1 MISQTR
7 IAGAF
12 YNPLRCTFSESLFVK
27 TKIRDYVLSSK
38 IEDQG
43 WGYIGIPPVLKTD
56 FRGFRIN
63 LLHYFHHGHPT
74 VKATDVHHLSGS
86 NRVAAAGALIFSAV
100 GFLGGS
106 GCGCSSTT
114 MSSRTSHGNAE
125 VLIAVN
131 ENIGQSIFQHK
142 V

>member
-1 MISQTR
+1 MKK
-7 IAGAF
+7 
-12 YNPLRCTFSESLFVK
+12 CTFSESLFVK

-43 WGYIGIPPVLKTD
+43 WGYIGIPPDPKTD
-56 FRGFRIN
+56 FRGFRIC
-63 LLHYFHHGHPT
+63 LLHYFHHGHSA
-74 VKATDVHHLSGS
+74 VKATNVHHLSGS
-86 NRVAAAGALIFSAV
+86 NRVSAVRALIFSAV

-114 MSSRTSHGNAE
+114 MSTGASHGNAE
-125 VLIAVN
+125 VLVTVDQ
-131 ENIGQSIFQHK
+131 NISQSIFQHK

>member
-1 MISQTR
+1 MKK
-7 IAGAF
+7 
-12 YNPLRCTFSESLFVK
+12 CTFSESLFVK
-27 TKIRDYVLSSK
+27 AKVRDYVLSSK

-56 FRGFRIN
+56 FRGFQIN

-100 GFLGGS
+100 GFLGRSGNGS
-106 GCGCSSTT
+106 ITTT
-114 MSSRTSHGNAE
+114 MSSGAAHGNAV
-125 VLIAVN
+125 VLIAVDQ
-131 ENIGQSIFQHK
+131 NIGQAILQHK